1 MDALHREFLHILKT
15 ALLGEQLTESAL
27 TEQQLEA
34 IAQLAQQHKV
44 LPLVFDAIHGL
55 SGLSG
60 TALFAELRKK
70 SRQQILLQTRKTYD
84 FLQLYQALRAAGVT
98 PLVVK
103 GIVCRRLYPQPDL
116 RPSSDEDLLIPPSQF
131 ALCHEILTQYGLRTQ
146 ATPAQMETDYEIPYR
161 GEESPLFIELHKH
174 LFPPESEA
182 YGDLNRF
189 FENAWETAV
198 EETVDGVAVA
208 TLAPTDHLFYLIVHA
223 LKHFLHSG
231 FGIRQ
236 VCDIVLYANAWGN
249 RVDWDTL
256 MDRCRQIRA
265 DYFAAAIFRIGQNYL
280 VFDPEKACYPAV
292 WQQLQIS
299 EEDLLQDV
307 LLGGVYGSSSMSRQH
322 SSNITLEAV
331 AASKQNRR
339 AGNALLG
346 SLFPPARKLK
356 SRYPWLKKHPWLL
369 PVAWVNRI
377 FRYGLE
383 TRRSADSSAGEALK
397 IGNQRI
403 ALLEE
408 YGIIE

>member
-15 ALLGEQLTESAL
+15 ALLGGHLTESSL
-27 TEQQLEA
+27 TERQLEA

-44 LPLVFDAIHGL
+44 LPLVCDAVHGL
-55 SGLSG
+55 PGLSG
-60 TALFAELRKK
+60 TALFAELRKQ
-70 SRQQILLQTRKTYD
+70 SRQQIMLQTRKTYD
-84 FLQLYQALRAAGVT
+84 FLQLYQALRAFGVT

-103 GIVCRRLYPQPDL
+103 GIICRRLYPQPDL
-116 RPSSDEDLLIPPSQF
+116 RPSSDEDLLIPPDQF
-131 ALCHEILTQYGLRTQ
+131 ALCHEILTQHGLRTQ

-161 GEESPLFIELHKH
+161 GESSPLFIELHKH

-236 VCDIVLYANAWGN
+236 VCDIVLYANAWGS
-249 RVDWDTL
+249 RVDWNTL

-265 DYFAAAIFRIGQNYL
+265 DYFAAAIFQIGRNYL
-280 VFDPEKACYPAV
+280 VFDPDTACYPQQ
-292 WQQLQIS
+292 WRQLQIS
-299 EEDLLQDV
+299 EENLLQDV

-322 SSNITLEAV
+322 SSNLTLEAV

-339 AGNALLG
+339 AGNGLRG
-346 SLFPPARKLK
+346 SLFPPARKLER
-356 SRYPWLKKHPWLL
+356 RYPWLKKHPWLL
-369 PVAWVNRI
+369 PVAWANRI

-383 TRRSADSSAGEALK
+383 TRRSADSSAEEALK

>member
-1 MDALHREFLHILKT
+1 MDALHREFLDILKT
-15 ALLGEQLTESAL
+15 ALLGEHLTESSL

-44 LPLVFDAIHGL
+44 LPLVFDAIHTL
-55 SGLSG
+55 PGLSG
-60 TALFAELRKK
+60 TEFFVQLRKQ

-84 FLQLYQALRAAGVT
+84 FLQLYQALRASGVT

-103 GIVCRRLYPQPDL
+103 GIICRRLYPQPDL
-116 RPSSDEDLLIPPSQF
+116 RPSSDEDLLIPPDQF
-131 ALCHEILTQYGLRTQ
+131 ALCHEILTQHGLRTQ

-161 GEESPLFIELHKH
+161 GEASPLFIELHKH

-189 FENAWETAV
+189 FEHAWETAV

-208 TLAPTDHLFYLIVHA
+208 TLTPTDHLFYLIVHA

-236 VCDIVLYANAWGN
+236 VCDIVLYANAWGS
-249 RVDWDTL
+249 RVDWNTL
-256 MDRCRQIRA
+256 MDQCRKIRA
-265 DYFAAAIFRIGQNYL
+265 DYFAAAIFQIGRNYL
-280 VFDPEKACYPAV
+280 VFDPDTACYPQQ
-292 WQQLQIS
+292 WRQLQIS
-299 EEDLLQDV
+299 EENLLQDV

-322 SSNITLEAV
+322 SSNLTLEAV

-339 AGNALLG
+339 AGNGLRG
-346 SLFPPARKLK
+346 SLFPPARKLER
-356 SRYPWLKKHPWLL
+356 RYPWLKKHPWLL
-369 PVAWVNRI
+369 PVAWANRI

-383 TRRSADSSAGEALK
+383 TRRSADSSAEEALK

>member
-15 ALLGEQLTESAL
+15 ALLGEHLTESML

-44 LPLVFDAIHGL
+44 LPLVFDAVHGL
-55 SGLSG
+55 PGLSG

-84 FLQLYQALRAAGVT
+84 FLQLYQALQAAGVT

-116 RPSSDEDLLIPPSQF
+116 RPSSDEDLLIPPQKF
-131 ALCHEILTQYGLRTQ
+131 ALCHEILTQHGLHTQ
-146 ATPAQMETDYEIPYR
+146 TAPAQLETDYEIPYR

-189 FENAWETAV
+189 FENAWETAA

-236 VCDIVLYANAWGN
+236 VCDIVLYANAWGS

-265 DYFAAAIFRIGQNYL
+265 DHFAAAIFQIGRNYL
-280 VFDPEKACYPAV
+280 VFDPDTACYPQP
-292 WQQLQIS
+292 WRQLQIS
-299 EEDLLQDV
+299 EENLLQDV

-331 AASKQNRR
+331 AASKQNRK

-356 SRYPWLKKHPWLL
+356 NRYPWLKKHPWLL
-369 PVAWVNRI
+369 PVAWANRI

-383 TRRSADSSAGEALK
+383 TRRSADSSAEEALK
-397 IGNQRI
+397 IGNRRI
-403 ALLEE
+403 ELLQE